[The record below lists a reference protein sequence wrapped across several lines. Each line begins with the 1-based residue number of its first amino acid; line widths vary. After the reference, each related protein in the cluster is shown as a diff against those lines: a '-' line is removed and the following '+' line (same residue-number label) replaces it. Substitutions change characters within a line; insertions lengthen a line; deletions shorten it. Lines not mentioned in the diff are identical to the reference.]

1 MISNDQS
8 FKEDK
13 LGIIAKNS
21 PYILGID
28 LGTSTSSVAIFHK
41 GTPEIIKISGQKCI
55 PSVVHVRE
63 NGEILVGQQAK
74 SKMLVDPANTVA
86 SVKREM
92 GNPSYSKE
100 FRGLPDRK
108 FSPFDIAAEILSAIK
123 TGVEET
129 DQVELRGTARYAVIC
144 VPANFDDKKKTET
157 LEAGKLACLDVLY
170 LLEEPVAAAIAYGF
184 DKDRDQTI
192 LVYDLGGGT
201 FDVSIL
207 EVDTASEATAG
218 FKVRAKEGIPKLG
231 GDDFDEKIMEI
242 VNSKFVA
249 ESGLDIF
256 DLKKDQGIANKL
268 LMEAQ
273 QKLKEATEAAKKEL
287 SASESTRIEIPNFIK
302 DEGGTV
308 HHIDVEI
315 TRSDFEDAISE
326 LIWQSQTAVENALA
340 SAGMTIDD
348 ISRIVLA
355 GGSTRVPLVKSMLT
369 AMFGK
374 EPYSDMDPETIVA
387 TGAAIFGASLGVP
400 SEKLTDT
407 EEVLGEDQMDK
418 QFIWQNIV
426 THHLGIEVYGRKFS
440 KIIEKNTELSDEQPV
455 VTGTKIYTAPR
466 DNATELAIN
475 VYQAPHDVEYI
486 TDEGAVC
493 IGELFMTGIP
503 PGPVGSAK
511 ISVTFEID
519 RQNLLRV
526 EASCMGADGTS
537 RSLEIKR
544 T

>member
-1 MISNDQS
+1 V
-8 FKEDK
+8 
-13 LGIIAKNS
+13 GIIAKNS

-28 LGTSTSSVAIFHK
+28 LGTSTSSVAVFHK
-41 GTPEIIKISGQKCI
+41 GTPEVIKISGQKCI
-55 PSVVHVRE
+55 PSVVHVRA

-74 SKMLVDPANTVA
+74 SKMLVDPGNTVA
-86 SVKREM
+86 SIKREM
-92 GNPSYSKE
+92 GNSSYFKE
-100 FRGLPDRK
+100 FSGLPDKK
-108 FSPFDIAAEILSAIK
+108 FLPAEITTEILKEIRK
-123 TGVEET
+123 GVEET
-129 DQVELRGTARYAVIC
+129 DQLDLRGTARYAVIC

-157 LEAGKLACLDVLY
+157 LEAGKLAGFEVLY

-184 DKDRDQTI
+184 DKERDQTI

-207 EVDTASEATAG
+207 EVDTASSSTAG
-218 FKVRAKEGIPKLG
+218 FRVRAKEGIPKLG

-242 VNSKFVA
+242 VHNKFIA
-249 ESGLDIF
+249 DSGLDIF

-268 LMEAQ
+268 IMEAQ

-287 SASESTRIEIPNFIK
+287 SLGESAKIEIPNFLK

-308 HHIDVEI
+308 HHIDFEI
-315 TRSDFEDAISE
+315 TREEFENSISE
-326 LIWQSQTAVENALA
+326 LIWQSKTAVETALQ
-340 SAGMTIDD
+340 SANMTIDN

-355 GGSTRVPLVKSMLT
+355 GGSTRVPLVKTMLSE
-369 AMFGK
+369 MFGK

-387 TGAAIFGASLGVP
+387 TGASIFGASLGVP
-400 SEKLTDT
+400 ADKLTDT
-407 EEVLGEDQMDK
+407 GEVFSEDQLDK

-440 KIIEKNTELSDEQPV
+440 TIIAKNTELSDDQPIV
-455 VTGTKIYTAPR
+455 SGTKVYTVPR

-475 VYQAPHDVEYI
+475 VYQAPSDVEYI

-493 IGELFMTGIP
+493 IGELFLTGIP
-503 PGPVGSAK
+503 AGPVGSAK
-511 ISVTFEID
+511 IIVNFEID
-519 RQNLLRV
+519 RQNLLKV
-526 EASCMGADGTS
+526 EASCLGSDGTS
-537 RSLEIKR
+537 RSLEIRR

>member
-1 MISNDQS
+1 M
-8 FKEDK
+8 
-13 LGIIAKNS
+13 GIIAKNS
-21 PYILGID
+21 PYIMGID

-41 GTPEIIKISGQKCI
+41 GTSEVIKLAGQKCI
-55 PSVVHVRE
+55 PSVVHVRS

-86 SVKREM
+86 SIKREM
-92 GNPSYSKE
+92 GNASYIKE
-100 FRGLPDRK
+100 FDGIPDKK
-108 FSPFDIAAEILSAIK
+108 FAPLEISAEILTQIRK
-123 TGVEET
+123 GVEET
-129 DQVELRGTARYAVIC
+129 DQLDLRGTPKYAVIC
-144 VPANFDDKKKTET
+144 VPANFDDRKKTET
-157 LEAGKLACLDVLY
+157 LEAGKLAGFEVLY

-207 EVDTASEATAG
+207 EVDTASPDMAG
-218 FKVRAKEGIPKLG
+218 FRVKAKEGIPKLG

-242 VNSKFVA
+242 VHAKFVA
-249 ESGLDIF
+249 DSGLDIF
-256 DLKKDQGIANKL
+256 DLKKDQGIANKVL
-268 LMEAQ
+268 LEAQ

-287 SASESTRIEIPNFIK
+287 SFSESAKIEIPNFLK

-308 HHIDVEI
+308 HHIDMEI
-315 TRSDFEDAISE
+315 TRSEFEDAISE
-326 LIWQSQTAVENALA
+326 LIWQSKSAVEKGLE

-369 AMFGK
+369 TMFGK
-374 EPYSDMDPETIVA
+374 EPYSDMDPEIIVA

-400 SEKLTDT
+400 DDRLVDT
-407 EEVLGEDQMDK
+407 EAVLAEDEVDK
-418 QFIWQNIV
+418 QFIWQNLV
-426 THHLGIEVYGRKFS
+426 THNLGIEVYGRKFS
-440 KIIEKNTELSDEQPV
+440 KIIEKNTELSDDQPV
-455 VTGTKIYTAPR
+455 VFSTKIYTVPR

-475 VYQAPHDVEYI
+475 VYQAPFDVEYI

-493 IGELFMTGIP
+493 IGELFLTGIP

-511 ISVTFEID
+511 INVTFEID

-526 EASCMGADGTS
+526 EASCLGADGTTK
-537 RSLEIKR
+537 SLEIRR